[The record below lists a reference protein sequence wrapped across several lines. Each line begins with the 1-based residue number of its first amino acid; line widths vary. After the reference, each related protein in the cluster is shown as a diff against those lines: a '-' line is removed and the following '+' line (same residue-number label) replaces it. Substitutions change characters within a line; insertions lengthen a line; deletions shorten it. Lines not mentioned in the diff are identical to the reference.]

1 MKSMLIHISKD
12 ALSMAIQAI
21 LPAISANSSL
31 RVLSGMYIRAGAEGL
46 TLVASNVS
54 MTTEYKIP
62 VKTDSMVVQNTG
74 EIVVPARYFYEIIR
88 KLEPGLIR
96 LEITE
101 GFTLHIQ
108 TGNSRFRLCGM
119 DAAEYPRIQYIDHT
133 VTQRI
138 SINSTLLKRTIK
150 QVAFAVSLSEARPV
164 LTGVSLHMDKDGMRV
179 IATDGIRLLQYR
191 MNLDKHA
198 ADCFNVVIPGRTLE
212 YLSKML
218 RGGEEE
224 NTEIV
229 IGHKQIQFISAN
241 WRVQAALLEGTYPSI
256 DHLIPQTFLS
266 EVIIRTD
273 CLLHAIERIAIL
285 AGDCV
290 TLSLHPSHILSLSSK
305 TTDIGDV
312 TEELSLEQLEGK
324 HYRVSFDSKYFRDI
338 LRAVD
343 SESLCIKYAGKERPL
358 VIEPL
363 HVSSTTLFLITPVR
377 TQE

>member
-1 MKSMLIHISKD
+1 MKSMLIHVSRD
-12 ALSMAIQAI
+12 SLYMALQVI
-21 LPAISANSSL
+21 LPAISTNSSL
-31 RVLSGMYIRAGAEGL
+31 RVLSGIYIRAGAEGL
-46 TLVASNVS
+46 TLVASSVS
-54 MTTEYKIP
+54 MTIEYKIP
-62 VKTDSMVVQNTG
+62 VKTDSMVVQSPG

-101 GFTLHIQ
+101 GFTLQLQ
-108 TGNSRFRLCGM
+108 TGNTRFRLCGM
-119 DAAEYPRIQYIDHT
+119 DADEYPRIQYIDQT

-150 QVAFAVSLSEARPV
+150 QVAFAVALSEARPV
-164 LTGVSLHMDKDGMRV
+164 LTGVSLHINKDGMRV
-179 IATDGIRLLQYR
+179 IATDGIRLSQYK
-191 MNLDKHA
+191 MKLKNHA
-198 ADCFNVVIPGRTLE
+198 ADRLSVVIPGRTLE
-212 YLSKML
+212 HLSKML
-218 RGGEEE
+218 RDGEEE
-224 NTEIV
+224 TTEIV
-229 IGHKQIQFISAN
+229 IGQKQIQFISAN

-266 EVIIRTD
+266 EVIIKTD

-290 TLSLHPSHILSLSSK
+290 TLSLHPSHILNLSSK

-312 TEELSLEQLEGK
+312 TDELSLEQLEGEL
-324 HYRVSFDSKYFRDI
+324 YRISFNSKYFRDI

-343 SESLCIKYAGKERPL
+343 SESLRIKYAGKERPL

-363 HVSSTTLFLITPVR
+363 DTSSSALFLITPMR